1 MDKLTFEKYL
11 NYRPKIYEHII
22 YWIMMVIYMA
32 SFILAMLL
40 SNKYFPVFQNHLYN
54 KGNDIIFSMYATGIF
69 SLSFFF
75 FSLVVNFVII
85 VSLFS
90 IVPAAQNIALWYEVA
105 GSKTYNYDIYK
116 KKNRRN
122 IVFMI
127 VILIFSIFFSFI
139 STFVHLRINS
149 SGIYYTKIF
158 EFTEKYYKWDELKS
172 VSVYNKV
179 TRTSKGKKNLS
190 PEMILEFGENRLD
203 IWDGAGL
210 GSPNSDVIIKVIAL
224 INENAEI
231 IIDVDNNFT
240 DETLDLL
247 YNSCTDWKRN
257 NIINV
262 FSYLDK
268 KR

>member
-1 MDKLTFEKYL
+1 M
-11 NYRPKIYEHII
+11 
-22 YWIMMVIYMA
+22 
-32 SFILAMLL
+32 
-40 SNKYFPVFQNHLYN
+40 
-54 KGNDIIFSMYATGIF
+54 
-69 SLSFFF
+69 
-75 FSLVVNFVII
+75 
-85 VSLFS
+85 
-90 IVPAAQNIALWYEVA
+90 
-105 GSKTYNYDIYK
+105 
-116 KKNRRN
+116 
-122 IVFMI
+122 
-127 VILIFSIFFSFI
+127 
-139 STFVHLRINS
+139 
-149 SGIYYTKIF
+149 F

-210 GSPNSDVIIKVIAL
+210 GSPNSDVIIKVIEL

-231 IIDVDNNFT
+231 TIDIDNNFT